1 MFILKKKTKAGGSTG
16 TYTKA
21 AIVLGFFAALRG
33 TFVAFQYLNVNQ
45 YLQ

>member
-1 MFILKKKTKAGGSTG
+1 MFVLKKKTKAGGSTE

-21 AIVLGFFAALRG
+21 AIMLGFFAALRG
-33 TFVAFQYLNVNQ
+33 TFVAFQYFNVQQ